1 VARILVVDDSS
12 LVRELVRTLLERAG
26 HSVVEAADGAD
37 GLRRLYGDR
46 PDLVVLDVS
55 MPEVDGWEALKRLRE
70 LSEVPVL
77 MFSAFGGESD
87 RVRGLLGGADDF
99 LAKPFSGPELVA
111 RVTALLRRSR
121 RDGAEAVIDTVD
133 DGWAKVDAARHEA
146 TVEGTALSLTPTE
159 FRLLATF
166 VRNAGVA
173 LSHEQLL
180 EQAWQESYGTR
191 EQVKVA
197 VLALR
202 RKLAAASLGGDAAI
216 ETVRGI
222 GYRWVTPRR
231 PAAGE
236 V

>member
-1 VARILVVDDSS
+1 MSRILVVDDSS

-26 HSVVEAADGAD
+26 HEVVEAADGSD
-37 GLRRLYGDR
+37 GLRRLYAER

-55 MPEVDGWEALKRLRE
+55 MPELDGWEALKRLRE
-70 LSEVPVL
+70 LSDVPVL
-77 MFSAFGGESD
+77 MFSAFGGETE

-99 LAKPFSGPELVA
+99 LAKPFGGPELVA
-111 RVTALLRRSR
+111 RVTALLRRAR
-121 RDGAEAVIDTVD
+121 RDGAVGVIDVVD
-133 DGWAKVDAARHEA
+133 DGWARVDAARHEA
-146 TVEGTALSLTPTE
+146 SVGGVALQLTPTE

-202 RKLAAASLGGDAAI
+202 RKLALAQPGGERAI
-216 ETVRGI
+216 ETVRGL
-222 GYRWVTPRR
+222 GYRWVTP
-231 PAAGE
+231 PASAAG
-236 V
+236 

>member
-1 VARILVVDDSS
+1 MPRILVVDDSS

-26 HSVVEAADGAD
+26 HEVVEAADGSD
-37 GLRRLYGDR
+37 GLRRLYAER

-55 MPEVDGWEALKRLRE
+55 MPELDGWEALKRLRE
-70 LSEVPVL
+70 LSDVPVL
-77 MFSAFGGESD
+77 MFSAFGGETE

-99 LAKPFSGPELVA
+99 LAKPFGGPELVA
-111 RVTALLRRSR
+111 RVTALLRRAR
-121 RDGAEAVIDTVD
+121 RDGAVGVIDVVD
-133 DGWAKVDAARHEA
+133 DGWARVDAARHEA
-146 TVEGTALSLTPTE
+146 SVNGGTLQLTPTE

-202 RKLAAASLGGDAAI
+202 RKLALAEPGGEAAI
-216 ETVRGI
+216 ETVRGL
-222 GYRWVTPRR
+222 GYRWVTPQ
-231 PAAGE
+231 A
-236 V
+236 